1 MNTLKILML
10 SLFLATSVGAIEKLN
25 NETLAQ
31 RIKNKDY
38 QNIKNWDVNTILT
51 ETSKKST
58 IAVGISLTPS
68 TITPLTAMPASS
80 IASTVS

>member
-1 MNTLKILML
+1 MNTLKILIL

-38 QNIKNWDVNTILT
+38 QNIKNWDVSNVTNMSYLFYHNKDFNEDIRDWD
-51 ETSKKST
+51 
-58 IAVGISLTPS
+58 
-68 TITPLTAMPASS
+68 
-80 IASTVS
+80 VSNDSY

>member
-1 MNTLKILML
+1 
-10 SLFLATSVGAIEKLN
+10 VGAIEKLN

-38 QNIKNWDVNTILT
+38 QNIKNWDVSNVTNM
-51 ETSKKST
+51 
-58 IAVGISLTPS
+58 S